1 MNILLVEDSR
11 DLVELFSK
19 AIHREGWQVTA
30 AASVSEAL
38 AALEQQTFDLVLS
51 DIGLPGQ
58 SGIDFIR
65 TVRESEKSGQRITT
79 IAVTAYD
86 DLELDAVACGFD
98 AHIRKPVSP
107 ADLIQY
113 VKNSVAFQKMV

>member
-1 MNILLVEDSR
+1 MNILLVEDSK
-11 DLVELFSK
+11 DLVDLYAK
-19 AIHREGWQVTA
+19 AIRHEGWSVTTA
-30 AASVSEAL
+30 ESASQGL
-38 AALEQQTFDLVLS
+38 AALAREPFDLVLS

-65 TVRESEKSGQRITT
+65 TVRESEKPGQRIMT

-98 AHIRKPVSP
+98 AHIRKPVTP
-107 ADLIQY
+107 TELIQY
-113 VKNSVAFQKMV
+113 MKNSVAFQKLV